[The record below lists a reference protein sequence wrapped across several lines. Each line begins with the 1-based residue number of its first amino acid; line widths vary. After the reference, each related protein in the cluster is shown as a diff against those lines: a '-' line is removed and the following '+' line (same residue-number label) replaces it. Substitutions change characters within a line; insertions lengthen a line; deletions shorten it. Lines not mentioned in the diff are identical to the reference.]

1 MEVAAVSLLL
11 IALVGAF
18 LALVAALVLLR
29 PKTERSVAFPQS
41 MKQFVILASVLSLVC
56 IVLYMMAE
64 YATVGSSAS
73 IGSTIR
79 PSASIGSEIA
89 SASV

>member
-29 PKTERSVAFPQS
+29 PKIERAVEFPDA

-56 IVLYMMAE
+56 IVLYLIAE
-64 YATVGSSAS
+64 YATHESSTS
-73 IGSTIR
+73 IGSITR
-79 PSASIGSEIA
+79 PSASIGMEVA